1 MPKIATSLTLP
12 KYATAPSSP
21 VVGDMFVNTA
31 TDTIDVYDG
40 ANWLSLNSK
49 LTVVTYTPGSYTWTR
64 PETVSVI
71 DYVIAVGAG
80 GGGAGGALTSTTAT
94 TVSIN
99 GSPGG
104 GAGAIMYLQS
114 LYVGGLS
121 TISVFVPAGGAGGA
135 ARTFSKAAGVSTTS
149 TQTALAGASPS
160 ATTFGSY
167 LSAGSGGGGGATA
180 GAGGAAGVSS
190 YTGYITDAH
199 DGPIGASSPGTAN
212 GQGGD
217 FSFWVYQSQV
227 PAYYLPMQLP
237 GGIPTTATRTVSAF
251 TGSTAVNGT
260 SYTNSIYAPTASG
273 GASGGLTQA
282 SPSDG
287 GFGYDGAGAG
297 AASMINSPSASS
309 GASATV
315 VAATG
320 GAGAL
325 GCGGGGG
332 GPVAVYGNA
341 TASFYTNCTLNI
353 TSGAGGAGGDGF
365 VIIAYQG

>member
-21 VVGDMFVNTA
+21 AAGDMFSNTA
-31 TDTIDVYDG
+31 TDTIDVYTG
-40 ANWLSLNSK
+40 TAWISLNNK

-64 PETVSVI
+64 PETVSI
-71 DYVIAVGAG
+71 LDYVIALGAG

-94 TVSIN
+94 TVSVN
-99 GSPGG
+99 GSGG
-104 GAGAIMYLQS
+104 GGSGSNVYIAG
-114 LYVGGLS
+114 LYVGGVS
-121 TISVFVPAGGAGGA
+121 TISIYVPSGGAGGA
-135 ARTFSKAAGVSTTS
+135 ARTFSKATGATTTS
-149 TQTALAGASPS
+149 TQAALSGESPS

-167 LSAGSGGGGGATA
+167 LSAGSGGGGTA
-180 GAGGAAGVSS
+180 SSGGAAGVSS
-190 YTGYITDAH
+190 YTGYATDLH
-199 DGPIGASSPGTAN
+199 DGALGAPSPGTSV
-212 GQGGD
+212 GQAGD
-217 FSFWVYQSQV
+217 AGFWIIQAQS
-227 PAYYLPMQLP
+227 PTYYLPVLY
-237 GGIPTTATRTVSAF
+237 GNAATTASRTVTSF
-251 TGSTAVNGT
+251 TGSAAPNGT
-260 SYTNSIYAPTASG
+260 FAFDGIVTSGG
-273 GASGGLTQA
+273 GASGGLTQS
-282 SPSDG
+282 SPSNG
-287 GFGYDGAGAG
+287 GIGAYGGGAGAG
-297 AASMINSPSASS
+297 SMINSPSASS